1 VRKTKYLFRFLSTK
15 LPIDWKWYVRTE
27 LEDIYASKNA
37 EGLKILDL
45 GAGPA
50 KYWLQSPLREF
61 LIETGSRLTLL
72 DAAPEFSET
81 LSEHGNAITRVQG
94 IVPESLLSYEED
106 SFDLVIAIDLIE
118 HLSKSQ
124 GYLMLYE
131 IDRIG
136 KFGQIIMTPNGFTW
150 QPPSLNN
157 PYNAH
162 ISGWTPKELRKIG
175 FKSSRGQI
183 GSFLNFGPYGL
194 PKTNSKKWYML
205 EILALDS
212 IISFVFPRISSSF
225 ISIKRKKNPRIYTHV

>member
-1 VRKTKYLFRFLSTK
+1 MRKIRYLFRFLSTK
-15 LPIDWKWYVRTE
+15 LPIDWKSYVCAE
-27 LEDIYASKNA
+27 LQDIYESKNDG
-37 EGLKILDL
+37 GLKILDL

-50 KYWLQSPLREF
+50 KYWLESPLKEF

-72 DAAPEFSET
+72 DAAPEFNEP
-81 LSEHGNAITRVQG
+81 LSEYGNNVIRVQG
-94 IVPESLLSYEED
+94 LVPESLIQLEQD

-118 HLSKSQ
+118 HLTKSQ

-136 KFGQIIMTPNGFTW
+136 KFGQIIMTPNGFAW

-162 ISGWTPKELRKIG
+162 ISGWTPKELRKLG
-175 FKSSRGQI
+175 FNRTRGQI

-205 EILALDS
+205 EILAIDS
-212 IISFVFPRISSSF
+212 IISFIIPRISFSF
-225 ISIKRKKNPRIYTHV
+225 IISKRKKNPRINTHI